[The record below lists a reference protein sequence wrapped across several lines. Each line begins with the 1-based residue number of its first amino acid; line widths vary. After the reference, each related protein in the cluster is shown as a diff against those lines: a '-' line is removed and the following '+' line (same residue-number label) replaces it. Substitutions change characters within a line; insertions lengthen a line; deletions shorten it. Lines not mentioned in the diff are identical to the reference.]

1 MLRYVLPGSDAVSI
15 SSLNKDV
22 AMAAN
27 ASAVA
32 VAAAASAA
40 ASSAASAVVAT
51 LNNYLARAANASA
64 VAEASAA
71 SAVAASAAAAVSA
84 SSATASAVPAASATA
99 EVKKEAENSKSLAGK
114 DLFPFLLPC
123 YIIRDFPPGCEFTNV
138 FFISRGHRPIMHSV
152 GFEHFS
158 VLEGA
163 GHPFCSL
170 FPSISVLACMPDLA
184 LLLTCSCAPYF
195 WTDAR
200 AGLATECSCR
210 NQRINI
216 ARETKA
222 IL

>member
-1 MLRYVLPGSDAVSI
+1 MIAGMRQGLTAAPGWDAVTGFGSINFERMLRYVLPGSDAVSI
-15 SSLNKDV
+15 SSLTKDV

-40 ASSAASAVVAT
+40 SMAAS
-51 LNNYLARAANASA
+51 L
-64 VAEASAA
+64 
-71 SAVAASAAAAVSA
+71 
-84 SSATASAVPAASATA
+84 A
-99 EVKKEAENSKSLAGK
+99 EVKKEAENSKSFAGK
-114 DLFPFLLPC
+114 DS
-123 YIIRDFPPGCEFTNV
+123 FPPLFLPFYFLQVANV
-138 FFISRGHRPIMHSV
+138 THFFISRGHRPIMHSV

-210 NQRINI
+210 NQRINV

-222 IL
+222 LI